1 MHETDRYP
9 GLSTI
14 SHVSHDFS
22 RMFDGETPASRLTIH
37 GQLTKCGLIEESN
50 SCFVKRAKVSI
61 TWNPTCPTYLRGIS
75 KMPLINLVFALIVVG
90 VGLWLI
96 NRYIPMASSIKTILN
111 IVVVV
116 AVGVWVLQVTGL
128 WGPISSYRVSR

>member
-1 MHETDRYP
+1 
-9 GLSTI
+9 
-14 SHVSHDFS
+14 
-22 RMFDGETPASRLTIH
+22 
-37 GQLTKCGLIEESN
+37 
-50 SCFVKRAKVSI
+50 
-61 TWNPTCPTYLRGIS
+61 
-75 KMPLINLVFALIVVG
+75 MPLINLVFALIVVG

-116 AVGVWVLQVTGL
+116 AVCVWVLQVTGL